1 MSKRRIIFNW
11 SKTLT
16 YNIISKVAYIFIFA
30 ILHFILTSCN
40 ENNDQSQT
48 IKQVLLVYLASD
60 NSLADEGQ
68 TKLEAIASGMD
79 NNSYHRILVYLDSRG
94 AIPRLMEIR
103 EKNHIETIEEY
114 KAENSADPAVFRR
127 VILNAK
133 ERYPEASFNLLVFSH
148 ASGWLPQGTLLTP
161 KSSID
166 LKSIITDDTAEM
178 NIIDFASAIPD
189 NTFECITFEA
199 CFMAGIEVAYQLK
212 NKTNYILASS
222 AEILSPGFTPL
233 YKEIIPL
240 QFDGITGLIAFAG
253 KAFAYWDNQT
263 GNERSATFSV
273 IDTQHL
279 DILAN
284 YVRENCN
291 LTHQVNIVDYQHFDR
306 YFYRLF
312 FDFQEYYSQ
321 ALPENKQEEFS
332 YLIDRTVLWK
342 ASTPS
347 FLINNNGFDIHSHSG
362 MTVYIEQKQFL
373 LLNTAYKKLEWYN
386 AIGAKSP

>member
-1 MSKRRIIFNW
+1 MRDRRAIYNW
-11 SKTLT
+11 SNTLF
-16 YNIISKVAYIFIFA
+16 YNIINRAAYIFVFT
-30 ILHFILTSCN
+30 ILHFTLTSCN
-40 ENNDQSQT
+40 EDNDQSQMV
-48 IKQVLLVYLASD
+48 KQVLLVYLASD

-79 NNSYHRILVYLDSRG
+79 NNPSHRILVYLDTRG
-94 AIPRLMEIR
+94 STPRLMEIR

-127 VILNAK
+127 FILKAK
-133 ERYPEASFNLLVFSH
+133 EQYPQASFNLLVFSH
-148 ASGWLPQGTLLTP
+148 ASGWLPQGALSAP

-166 LKSIITDDTAEM
+166 LKSIITDGTAEM

-189 NTFECITFEA
+189 NAFKCITFEA
-199 CFMAGIEVAYQLK
+199 CFMAGIEVAYQLR

-233 YKEIIPL
+233 YKDIIPL
-240 QFDGITGLIAFAG
+240 QFDGITGLIAFAS

-263 GNERSATFSV
+263 GNVRSATFSI
-273 IDTQHL
+273 IDTQYL
-279 DILAN
+279 NILAN
-284 YVRENCN
+284 YIHENCD
-291 LTHQVNIVDYQHFDR
+291 LTHQVNIADYQHFDR
-306 YFYRLF
+306 YSYRLF
-312 FDFQEYYSQ
+312 FDFQEYYSSI
-321 ALPENKQEEFS
+321 LPENKQEVLSFF
-332 YLIDRTVLWK
+332 IDNTVIWK

-362 MTVYIEQKQFL
+362 MTVYIAQEQFL

-386 AIGAKSP
+386 AIGAENP